1 MKWKTDVL
9 RGDSA
14 KDLGWLVS
22 SMKMDELGYPVKFTD
37 GKRSAVVL
45 RIHETPDNVMK
56 KLNSDEKISLMKAHD
71 YILQSRKNK
80 KGNYII
86 GNPLWTP
93 RSDCDIDSGD
103 GKK

>member
-1 MKWKTDVL
+1 MKLKTDVF
-9 RGDSA
+9 RGDAA
-14 KDLGWLVS
+14 KELGWLVIS
-22 SMKMDELGYPVKFTD
+22 TKMDDLGYPVEFPD

-56 KLNSDEKISLMKAHD
+56 NLKSDGKNSLQRAHD

-80 KGNYII
+80 KENYII